1 MLFYPL
7 KIKSFNWDHLG
18 GPQWPGPGSSQLA
31 QPPPGGEAAFSP
43 ALISAICTG
52 WKSVHHSPGSGG
64 AAQPGL
70 AGQGRSV
77 PV

>member
-1 MLFYPL
+1 MGH
-7 KIKSFNWDHLG
+7 ND
-18 GPQWPGPGSSQLA
+18 QAPGPDDRRSLPLA
-31 QPPPGGEAAFSP
+31 GRLLFS
-43 ALISAICTG
+43 ASLISAIGTD

-77 PV
+77 PA